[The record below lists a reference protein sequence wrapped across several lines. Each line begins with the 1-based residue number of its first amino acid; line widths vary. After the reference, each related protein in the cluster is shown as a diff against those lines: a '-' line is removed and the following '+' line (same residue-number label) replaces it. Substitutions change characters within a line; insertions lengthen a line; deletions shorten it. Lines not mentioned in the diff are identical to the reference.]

1 METEGV
7 DGSAIGHV
15 DLFRLID
22 LLRQR
27 VVIVHVD
34 GKTIVAISAFP
45 NGRIVHYSI
54 RCDAQFDVG
63 TITMSINVSI
73 PSGEIVGV
81 RVGIITGLINDT
93 VVLIGIVKIAIR
105 VPGGVLVHGHH
116 QITGAVVFERYIQG
130 NGVPAFREG
139 KVPFIDNI
147 GGAHGF
153 KIGIA
158 GKSAPRYLFHIES
171 DVVGLWRGGLHI
183 ETDALDRA
191 ASRQPYLLSSI
202 DLLYKGIGIA
212 ALIGTA
218 GSGVYARTDSNLL
231 AVRCD
236 VEPDVGA
243 IRIKVS
249 TATPTGKGIEVGPLA
264 VAVPGNCP
272 VTGSSRGIKGERSTW
287 ISADGIE
294 QTDEQVATVI
304 LERLVKG
311 EGEPATARCRQV
323 AVIHHVVEADGH
335 HVGGGLK
342 RAFGG
347 VHQKHLDV
355 AQIETAGMGIV
366 ETDGG
371 DGASDRHPDLFR
383 CINLL
388 CQGVMKIHI

>member
-158 GKSAPRYLFHIES
+158 GKSS
-171 DVVGLWRGGLHI
+171 
-183 ETDALDRA
+183 
-191 ASRQPYLLSSI
+191 Q
-202 DLLYKGIGIA
+202 
-212 ALIGTA
+212 
-218 GSGVYARTDSNLL
+218 
-231 AVRCD
+231 
-236 VEPDVGA
+236 
-243 IRIKVS
+243 
-249 TATPTGKGIEVGPLA
+249 
-264 VAVPGNCP
+264 
-272 VTGSSRGIKGERSTW
+272 
-287 ISADGIE
+287 ADGN
-294 QTDEQVATVI
+294 
-304 LERLVKG
+304 
-311 EGEPATARCRQV
+311 
-323 AVIHHVVEADGH
+323 
-335 HVGGGLK
+335 
-342 RAFGG
+342 
-347 VHQKHLDV
+347 
-355 AQIETAGMGIV
+355 AGRKYRRDMPH
-366 ETDGG
+366 DRK
-371 DGASDRHPDLFR
+371 GAS
-383 CINLL
+383 
-388 CQGVMKIHI
+388 G